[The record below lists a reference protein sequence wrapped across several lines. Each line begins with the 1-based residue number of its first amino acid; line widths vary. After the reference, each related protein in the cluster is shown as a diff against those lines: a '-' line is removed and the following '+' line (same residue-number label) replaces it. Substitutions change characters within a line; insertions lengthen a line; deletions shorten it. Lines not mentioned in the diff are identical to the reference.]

1 MRNLLLLLALALPVS
16 AFAADTDSFSAAP
29 AKPSVQERLAKARQ
43 AIAAQDWNAA
53 MRELEVAVREAPRNA
68 DVHNL
73 MGYTYRKRAHPDLP
87 KAYEHYDTALKLDP
101 NHRGAREYLGEAY
114 LQDKRLG
121 DAEVQLVALE
131 RICGGKTCEEY
142 EDLAK
147 SIADYKAKN

>member
-1 MRNLLLLLALALPVS
+1 MRNLLLLLALALPAF
-16 AFAADTDSFSAAP
+16 AFAADTSFGAAP
-29 AKPSVQERLAKARQ
+29 AQPSVQERLAKARKAISAQ
-43 AIAAQDWNAA
+43 AWNAA

-73 MGYTYRKRAHPDLP
+73 MGYTYRKRPGPDMA

-121 DAEVQLVALE
+121 EAQVQLVALE